1 MNQSINIE
9 THGPVVMKLALG
21 FVMLS
26 PLTVLITGLVAA
38 WLVG

>member
-9 THGPVVMKLALG
+9 THGPGVMKLALG
-21 FVMLS
+21 FVMLTS
-26 PLTVLITGLVAA
+26 LTVLITGLVAA

>member
-9 THGPVVMKLALG
+9 THGPGVIKLALG

-26 PLTVLITGLVAA
+26 PLTVLVTGLVAA